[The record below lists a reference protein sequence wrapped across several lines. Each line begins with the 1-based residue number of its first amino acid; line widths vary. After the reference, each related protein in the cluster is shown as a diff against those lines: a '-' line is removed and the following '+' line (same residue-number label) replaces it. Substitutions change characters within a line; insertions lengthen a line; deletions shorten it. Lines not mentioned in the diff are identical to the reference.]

1 MTNPDVIYPFNGM
14 ETVMNKFELSKKAF
28 LPDKR

>member
-1 MTNPDVIYPFNGM
+1 M

-28 LPDKR
+28 LPDKRWKNTWFYF